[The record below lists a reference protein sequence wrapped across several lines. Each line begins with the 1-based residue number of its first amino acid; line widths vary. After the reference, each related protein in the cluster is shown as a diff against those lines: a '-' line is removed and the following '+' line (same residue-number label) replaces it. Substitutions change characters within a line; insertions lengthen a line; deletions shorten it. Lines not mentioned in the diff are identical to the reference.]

1 MDLTTPKTVDWDH
14 HESRRS
20 SQSCSRKEEGLATGA
35 WQDDGRVWVRSLMK
49 HHLSKID
56 IKKWWIQARIVSFKS
71 LFTMWARWPAPIAKD
86 SRAQRNTKKHLCT
99 EAVIGRQWWQSNNH
113 PARAYLAELN
123 GKFKREARFMGCTIF
138 LLLACHQHDQ
148 HITCCCQDYCGLLK
162 I

>member
-14 HESRRS
+14 PWEQAQFTIMQPKRRRARNRSMARWWES
-20 SQSCSRKEEGLATGA
+20 
-35 WQDDGRVWVRSLMK
+35 
-49 HHLSKID
+49 LSKID

-148 HITCCCQDYCGLLK
+148 HITCCCQDYCDLLK